1 MRVAV
6 VSAVL
11 CALFGVSMMNAQ
23 SKYTDAEGDALI
35 QRLNQADTKILEL
48 EQKLRD
54 CTMKCEEE
62 SLKANVP
69 LATIYFS
76 IGSSEVTNLGKT
88 ILDAV
93 ANVIKTT
100 DDRYVVTG
108 WADDYTG
115 SEAINE
121 KLRKYRVENVKRLL
135 VKAGV
140 DENRLKVVVKD
151 GNLVG
156 RGEKS
161 AALDRAV
168 TIKIDK

>member
-35 QRLNQADTKILEL
+35 QRLNQADIKIVEL

-62 SLKANVP
+62 ALKANAP
-69 LATIYFS
+69 LAIIYFS
-76 IGSSEVTNLGKT
+76 IGSSEVTDLGKK

-93 ANVIKTT
+93 ANVIKAT

-121 KLRKYRVENVKRLL
+121 KLRKSRVEKVKKLL
-135 VKAGV
+135 VNAGV
-140 DENRLKVVVKD
+140 EEKRLKVVVKD
-151 GNLVG
+151 GNLIG
-156 RGEKS
+156 CGEKS

>member
-6 VSAVL
+6 VCSVL
-11 CALFGVSMMNAQ
+11 CVLFGVGVINAQ

-35 QRLNQADTKILEL
+35 QRLNQADAKIVEL

-54 CTMKCEEE
+54 CTVKCEEE

-69 LATIYFS
+69 LVTIYFS
-76 IGSSEVTNLGKT
+76 VGSSEVTSLGKK
-88 ILDAV
+88 ILSAV
-93 ANVIKTT
+93 ANVIQTT
-100 DDRYVVTG
+100 DCRYVVTG

-115 SEAINE
+115 SEVINE
-121 KLRKYRVENVKRLL
+121 KLRKSRAAEVKRLL

-140 DENRLKVVVKD
+140 EETRLKIVGND

-156 RGEKS
+156 CGKKS

-168 TIKIDK
+168 TIKTDR